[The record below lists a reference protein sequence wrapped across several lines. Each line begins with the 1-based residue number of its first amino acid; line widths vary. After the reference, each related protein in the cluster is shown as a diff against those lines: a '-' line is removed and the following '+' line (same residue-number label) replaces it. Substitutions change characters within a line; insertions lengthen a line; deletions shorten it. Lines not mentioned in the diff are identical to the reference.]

1 MTMVVTML
9 GQNLELRSKK
19 GEKES
24 NNHTTTNENNDT
36 NNHKDKQA
44 NYNSHICWWL
54 PNIAPP
60 TGRTPFHGR

>member
-44 NYNSHICWWL
+44 NYNSHIC
-54 PNIAPP
+54 
-60 TGRTPFHGR
+60 